1 MKKLVLLCAAIFTM
15 AQLNAATP
23 EVAAAE
29 APTSTVAAD
38 EDNGV
43 VVRFPGADDAQGDR
57 PDGDAGGSPDPL
69 RRDHHH
75 L

>member
-43 VVRFPGADDAQGDR
+43 AYEHPFKNDDRLLLWYGCEAQL
-57 PDGDAGGSPDPL
+57 GSHQQQL
-69 RRDHHH
+69 
-75 L
+75 